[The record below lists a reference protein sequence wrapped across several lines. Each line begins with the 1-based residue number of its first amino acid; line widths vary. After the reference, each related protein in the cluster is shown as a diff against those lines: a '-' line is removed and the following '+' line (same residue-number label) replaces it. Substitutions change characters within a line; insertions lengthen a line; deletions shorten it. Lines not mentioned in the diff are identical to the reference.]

1 MLTTTSTIAICIA
14 ATVFCTF
21 YARNNIMIINDE
33 VNHDFNMSVKLLSP
47 HSEFS
52 NEEKPTAK
60 SEKLFT

>member
-1 MLTTTSTIAICIA
+1 
-14 ATVFCTF
+14 
-21 YARNNIMIINDE
+21 MISSDE
-33 VNHDFNMSVKLLSP
+33 VNHDFNTSVKLLLP